1 MGQHI
6 QALGT
11 GKVLTMG
18 RRKTFVDATDQI
30 DRMQAD
36 AETAAAVADIR
47 AAGEELD
54 RTYAMSLA
62 MIRKAGELT
71 QDEVAAQLGIGQ
83 GDVSKLERR
92 DDWLLSTLLKYL
104 TAAGAEDARIVV
116 TIRGQQVE
124 LDLAA
129 LRAESDAVR

>member
-1 MGQHI
+1 M
-6 QALGT
+6 A
-11 GKVLTMG
+11 
-18 RRKTFVDATDQI
+18 RSKTFVDATDRVDQ
-30 DRMQAD
+30 MLAD
-36 AETAAAVADIR
+36 PETAAAVADIR
-47 AAGEELD
+47 AAGEDLD

-71 QDEVAAQLGIGQ
+71 QDEVAARLGIGQ

-92 DDWLLSTLLKYL
+92 EDWLLSTLLKYL

>member
-1 MGQHI
+1 M
-6 QALGT
+6 
-11 GKVLTMG
+11 TMAS
-18 RRKTFVDATDQI
+18 RKTFLDATERV
-30 DRMQAD
+30 DRMLAD
-36 AETAAAVADIR
+36 PKTAAAVAEIR
-47 AAGEELD
+47 AAGEEMD

-71 QDEVAAQLGIGQ
+71 QGEVAARLGIGQ

-116 TIRGQQVE
+116 SVHGQQVE

-129 LRAESDAVR
+129 LRSESAAAS

>member
-71 QDEVAAQLGIGQ
+71 QDEVAARLGIGQ

-104 TAAGAEDARIVV
+104 TAAGADDARIVV

-124 LDLAA
+124 LDLTA
-129 LRAESDAVR
+129 LRAESAAVR

>member
-1 MGQHI
+1 M
-6 QALGT
+6 A
-11 GKVLTMG
+11 
-18 RRKTFVDATDQI
+18 RRKTFVDATDRVDQ
-30 DRMQAD
+30 MLAD
-36 AETAAAVADIR
+36 PETAAAVADIR

-71 QDEVAAQLGIGQ
+71 QDEVAARLGIGQ

-104 TAAGAEDARIVV
+104 TAAGADDARIVV

-124 LDLAA
+124 LDLTA
-129 LRAESDAVR
+129 LRAESAAVR

>member
-1 MGQHI
+1 M
-6 QALGT
+6 
-11 GKVLTMG
+11 TMA
-18 RRKTFVDATDQI
+18 RRKTFVDATDRVDQ
-30 DRMQAD
+30 MLAD
-36 AETAAAVADIR
+36 PETAAAVADIR

-71 QDEVAAQLGIGQ
+71 QDEVAARLGIGQ

-104 TAAGAEDARIVV
+104 TAAGADHARIVV

-129 LRAESDAVR
+129 LRAGSAAVR

>member
-1 MGQHI
+1 M
-6 QALGT
+6 
-11 GKVLTMG
+11 TMA
-18 RRKTFVDATDQI
+18 RRKTFVDATDRVDQLL
-30 DRMQAD
+30 AD
-36 AETAAAVADIR
+36 PETAAAVADIR

-71 QDEVAAQLGIGQ
+71 QDEVAARLGIGQ

-104 TAAGAEDARIVV
+104 TAAGADDARIVV

>member
-18 RRKTFVDATDQI
+18 RRMTFVDATDQI
-30 DRMQAD
+30 DRMLAD
-36 AETAAAVADIR
+36 PETAAAVADIR

-71 QDEVAAQLGIGQ
+71 QDEVAARLGIGQ

-104 TAAGAEDARIVV
+104 TAAGADDARIVV

-124 LDLAA
+124 LDLTA
-129 LRAESDAVR
+129 LRAESAAVR

>member
-1 MGQHI
+1 MRM
-6 QALGT
+6 A
-11 GKVLTMG
+11 K
-18 RRKTFVDATDQI
+18 RKTFVDATERA
-30 DRMQAD
+30 DRILAD
-36 AETAAAVADIR
+36 PKTAAAVAEIR
-47 AAGEELD
+47 AVGEEMD

-71 QDEVAAQLGIGQ
+71 QGEVAARLGIGQ

-92 DDWLLSTLLKYL
+92 EDWLLSTLLKYL

-116 TIRGQQVE
+116 TVQGQEVE

-129 LRAESDAVR
+129 HRSEPASAS

>member
-1 MGQHI
+1 M
-6 QALGT
+6 
-11 GKVLTMG
+11 TMG
-18 RRKTFVDATDQI
+18 RRKTFLDATERV
-30 DRMQAD
+30 DRMLAD
-36 AETAAAVADIR
+36 PKTAAAVTEIR
-47 AAGEELD
+47 AAGEEMD

-71 QDEVAAQLGIGQ
+71 QGEVAATLGIGQ

-104 TAAGAEDARIVV
+104 SAAGAEDARIVV
-116 TIRGQQVE
+116 TVHGQEVE

-129 LRAESDAVR
+129 LRSEPAAAS

>member
-1 MGQHI
+1 M
-6 QALGT
+6 A
-11 GKVLTMG
+11 
-18 RRKTFVDATDQI
+18 RSKTFVDATDRVDQ
-30 DRMQAD
+30 MLAD
-36 AETAAAVADIR
+36 PETAAAVADIR

-71 QDEVAAQLGIGQ
+71 QDEVAARLGIGQ

-104 TAAGAEDARIVV
+104 TAAGAGDARIVV

-124 LDLAA
+124 LDLTA
-129 LRAESDAVR
+129 LRAESAAVR